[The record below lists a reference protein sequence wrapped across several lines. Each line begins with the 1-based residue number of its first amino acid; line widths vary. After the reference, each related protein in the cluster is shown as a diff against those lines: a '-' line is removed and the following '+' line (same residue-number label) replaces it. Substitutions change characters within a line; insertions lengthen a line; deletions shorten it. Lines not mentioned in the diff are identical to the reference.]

1 MGAQEVDFLP
11 LVFSAAIMGNSA
23 ATAHEKAS
31 AQENVAQEKLQA
43 LMSWMHTAI
52 KAKEDQWN
60 AEDASVAGGGVAP
73 LTVMTDVRAV
83 TSDTI
88 DKNNT
93 DGITDFF
100 KAAQGGADAKSA
112 AIDGTKNM
120 VLGVLTA
127 LLGTNEGSISE
138 QEGKVTLFMNFAF
151 VEIRY
156 YFYAFNASGK
166 AWLITDTEQV
176 MGYTTRLT
184 VLDIKNLRD
193 DEINFLM
200 SQALPVHN
208 GLSSDLSTDLAL
220 LEELKSQMLLLKTLK
235 LTEANWTSSGAGQV
249 EEIVKVATEVAK
261 ANAQIRKAYEGLTNH
276 ASNPQLAKEMRMPPK
291 ERPRAVLLGNRGDGS
306 KSLLSCMRAAPSA

>member
-88 DKNNT
+88 DKNIT
-93 DGITDFF
+93 DGIADFF

-112 AIDGTKNM
+112 AIDGAKNM

-127 LLGTNEGSISE
+127 LLGTNQGSISE

-151 VEIRY
+151 VEVRY
-156 YFYAFNASGK
+156 DFNATGQ

-220 LEELKSQMLLLKTLK
+220 LGELKSQMLLLKTLK
-235 LTEANWTSSGAGQV
+235 LTEANWTSSGTGQV

-261 ANAQIRKAYEGLTNH
+261 ANAQIQKAYEGLTNH

>member
-1 MGAQEVDFLP
+1 
-11 LVFSAAIMGNSA
+11 
-23 ATAHEKAS
+23 
-31 AQENVAQEKLQA
+31 

-60 AEDASVAGGGVAP
+60 AEDASVTKGGVTP
-73 LTVMTDVRAV
+73 LTVMTDVRAI

-88 DKNNT
+88 DKNIT

-112 AIDGTKNM
+112 AITGAKNM

-156 YFYAFNASGK
+156 YFYAFNASGQ

-235 LTEANWTSSGAGQV
+235 LTEANLTSSGQV
-249 EEIVKVATEVAK
+249 EKIVKVATEVAK

>member
-1 MGAQEVDFLP
+1 MGEAQER
-11 LVFSAAIMGNSA
+11 
-23 ATAHEKAS
+23 
-31 AQENVAQEKLQA
+31 LQA

-60 AEDASVAGGGVAP
+60 AEDASVTGGGVTP

-88 DKNNT
+88 DKNIT
-93 DGITDFF
+93 DGIADFF

-112 AIDGTKNM
+112 AIDGAKNM

-156 YFYAFNASGK
+156 YFYAFNASGQ
-166 AWLITDTEQV
+166 AWAIKDTEQV

-184 VLDIKNLRD
+184 VLDRKNLKD

-200 SQALPVHN
+200 SQALPVHKS
-208 GLSSDLSTDLAL
+208 LTSDLSTDLSL

-235 LTEANWTSSGAGQV
+235 LTEANWTSSGTGQV
-249 EEIVKVATEVAK
+249 EGVVKVATEVAK

>member
-1 MGAQEVDFLP
+1 
-11 LVFSAAIMGNSA
+11 
-23 ATAHEKAS
+23 
-31 AQENVAQEKLQA
+31 
-43 LMSWMHTAI
+43 MHTAI

-60 AEDASVAGGGVAP
+60 AEDASVAGGGVTP

-88 DKNNT
+88 DKNIT

-112 AIDGTKNM
+112 AIDGAKNM

-156 YFYAFNASGK
+156 YFYAFNASGQ
-166 AWLITDTEQV
+166 AWAIKDTEQV

-208 GLSSDLSTDLAL
+208 SLSSDLSTDLSL

-235 LTEANWTSSGAGQV
+235 LTEANWTSSGTGQV

-261 ANAQIRKAYEGLTNH
+261 ANAQIRKAYEGLTDH
-276 ASNPQLAKEMRMPPK
+276 ASNPQPAKEMRMPPK